1 VPTPLTLPHHAFR
14 FGVQAPSAPDAASWR
29 NLARRAEDLGYAV
42 LSVADHL
49 RDQFATTP
57 ALMAAADATTTLRLG
72 SIVYCNDLHHPA
84 VLAKEAATLDLLSD
98 GRLELGMGA
107 GWMVEDYDQ
116 AGITLD
122 RPGVRIERLGEAVRI
137 VKALMGP
144 DPVHVTG
151 EHYRIDGLIGSPRP
165 VQSPRPPIFLGGGGR
180 RMLTLAGA
188 EADIVGLNIDMRSG
202 RIDEHSGPNATDR
215 ATEDKLAWIAA
226 AAGDRFLEIELQV
239 RVEIATVTDDPMG
252 LAAALGPAFGIT
264 AEEALA
270 SPHALAGSLGQLTE
284 TCVERRERFGISYLT
299 VPVEAMD
306 EMAPLVAALA
316 GR

>member
-1 VPTPLTLPHHAFR
+1 ME
-14 FGVQAPSAPDAASWR
+14 
-29 NLARRAEDLGYAV
+29 LARRAEDLGYAV

-107 GWMVEDYDQ
+107 GWMPDDYT
-116 AGITLD
+116 ATGIPMD
-122 RPGVRIERLGEAVRI
+122 SPGVRIDRLDEAVRI
-137 VKALMGP
+137 VKALFGP
-144 DPVHVTG
+144 EPVHHTG
-151 EHYRIDGLIGSPRP
+151 GHYRIDGLVGAPQPLQRP
-165 VQSPRPPIFLGGGGR
+165 HPPIFLGGGGQ
-180 RMLTLAGA
+180 RMLSLAGR

-202 RIDEHSGPNATDR
+202 RIGTESGAT
-215 ATEDKLAWIAA
+215 ATAGATLEKLRWVAE
-226 AAGDRFLEIELQV
+226 AAGERFGGVEVQV
-239 RVEIATVTDDPMG
+239 RVELATVTDDPVG
-252 LAAALGPAFGIT
+252 LATTLGPAFGLS

-270 SPHALAGSLGQLTE
+270 SPHALAGPVGQLVE
-284 TCVERRERFGISYLT
+284 VCEERRQRFGISYVT

-306 EMAPLVAALA
+306 ELAPVVAALA